1 MMNIEKIE
9 TQLKKMPSYESILVS
24 GDGLHFQIK
33 IVSQE
38 FVGKN
43 KLSRHRIV
51 YNYLKEWLAD
61 GTLHAVELET
71 LTPAEVEK

>member
-1 MMNIEKIE
+1 MNIEKIE
-9 TQLKKMPSYESILVS
+9 TQLKKMPNYETIEVS
-24 GDGLHFQIK
+24 GDGMHFQIK
-33 IVSQE
+33 IVSQD

-43 KLSRHRIV
+43 KLTRHRIV

-71 LTPAEVEK
+71 LTPAEAEK